1 MLILGL
7 GVIYMLP
14 MRNRLVREGEE
25 GKGKQAG
32 RSTMRDLIR
41 DYRLA
46 GRARRLAIRPDLSP
60 DRPDPGR
67 AAAACPLRGQRH
79 RDGALAQV

>member
-1 MLILGL
+1 MGIL
-7 GVIYMLP
+7 YMLL

-25 GKGKQAG
+25 GKGKQMG

-46 GRARRLAIRPDLSP
+46 GARRLAIRPDPLIGQTLDELQLRS
-60 DRPDPGR
+60 
-67 AAAACPLRGQRH
+67 LRGQRH
-79 RDGALAQV
+79 RDGALASSGG